1 MSDWARIDRWVQQRR
16 QEGRLAELT
25 CQTYATE
32 LFRFRDWAQQQGIEG
47 PHTVS
52 EAQVRSYIA
61 RRRGQGVGARSLQK
75 SLSVLRRFYRDEI
88 ADGVTQSSPV
98 PARLIR
104 RQPEHLPKALDLDPL
119 ANLLDR
125 MPRDTGLECRDN
137 AIMELFYSA
146 GLRLAELAALDLVE
160 VQNLPE
166 QLIVRG
172 KGQRERVIFIGTR
185 ARKSLAAWMAL
196 RPEIAKAGE
205 PALFVSQ
212 RGGRLSHRAIQ
223 LRLEHWARALGLGQH
238 LHPHMLRHSFA
249 SHVLQSSGDL
259 RGVQELLGHKNLSTT
274 QIYTRLDW
282 QHLANVYDQ
291 AHPRARQRSKD

>member
-1 MSDWARIDRWVQQRR
+1 MSDWARIDDWLQQRQ

-25 CQTYATE
+25 CQTYAAV
-32 LFRFRDWAQQQGIEG
+32 LRQFRDWAQQQDIRSPYE
-47 PHTVS
+47 VD
-52 EAQVRSYIA
+52 EAQIRSFIT

-75 SLSVLRRFYRDEI
+75 SLSVLRRFYRDEM
-88 ADGVTQSSPV
+88 AAGLTQVSPV

-125 MPRDTGLECRDN
+125 VPGDRVLDCRDK

-146 GLRLAELAALDLVE
+146 GLRLAELAALNLADVHA
-160 VQNLPE
+160 LPE

-172 KGQRERVIFIGTR
+172 KGQRERLVFIGTR
-185 ARKSLAAWMAL
+185 ARKSLAAWMMRRSELA
-196 RPEIAKAGE
+196 RPDEG
-205 PALFVSQ
+205 ALFVSQ
-212 RGGRLSHRAIQ
+212 RGGRISHRAIQ
-223 LRLEHWARALGLGQH
+223 LRLQYWARALDLGQH

-282 QHLANVYDQ
+282 QHLAKVYDD